1 MTDFAEIIL
10 ALAGAEVEFIIVGG
24 APRRYT
30 GLRGPHTTSM
40 LSMPARLTT

>member
-24 APRRYT
+24 CAAAVHGFCAGHIRRRCC
-30 GLRGPHTTSM
+30 LCP
-40 LSMPARLTT
+40 LA